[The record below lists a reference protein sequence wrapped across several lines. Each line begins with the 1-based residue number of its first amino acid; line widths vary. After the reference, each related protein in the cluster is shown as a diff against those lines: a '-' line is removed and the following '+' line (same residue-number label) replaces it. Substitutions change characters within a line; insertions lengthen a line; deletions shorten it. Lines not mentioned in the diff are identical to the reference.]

1 VDESSLL
8 ETTAEV
14 PVAFTGFIGL
24 FLVLASRDGRFAPA
38 DSFVIRLIVIC
49 SIGPVFFA
57 VLPLILEALGLA
69 GAPLWRISSA
79 VVAVT
84 GMVAIAHL
92 VRQVRSLEGGEGRA
106 LNYGFVLWMIAAL
119 SCIANAAGWPW
130 PPGGGL
136 YLLTVWAIVGV
147 AGGNFVELLFRKVL

>member
-1 VDESSLL
+1 MDESSLL

-14 PVAFTGFIGL
+14 SVAFTGFIGL

-57 VLPLILEALGLA
+57 MLPLVLGSLGLS
-69 GAPLWRISSA
+69 GSLLWRISSG
-79 VVAVT
+79 VVAIT
-84 GMVAIAHL
+84 GVAAIVHL
-92 VRQVRSLEGGEGRA
+92 ARQLRSLEAGEGRA
-106 LNYGFVLWMIAAL
+106 LNYGTVLWAVAAT
-119 SCIANAAGWPW
+119 SCLLNAAGWPW
-130 PPGGGL
+130 APNGGV
-136 YLLTVWAIVGV
+136 YLLTVWAIVGI

>member
-1 VDESSLL
+1 MNESSLL

-14 PVAFTGFIGL
+14 SVAFTGFIGL

-57 VLPLILEALGLA
+57 VLPLVLDGLGLS
-69 GAPLWRISSA
+69 GSPLWRTSSII
-79 VVAVT
+79 VASA
-84 GMVAIAHL
+84 GIAAAAHL
-92 VRQVRSLEGGEGRA
+92 ARRLRSLEARAGRS
-106 LNYGFVLWMIAAL
+106 LNHGFVLGIVADG

-130 PPGGGL
+130 PPNGGV

>member
-8 ETTAEV
+8 QTTAEV
-14 PVAFTGFIGL
+14 SVAFTGFIGL

-57 VLPLILEALGLA
+57 VLPLVLGGLGLS
-69 GAPLWRISSA
+69 GSLLWRISSSLIA
-79 VVAVT
+79 IT
-84 GMVAIAHL
+84 GVVAIAHL
-92 VRQVRSLEGGEGRA
+92 VRQVRSLEARAGRA
-106 LNYGFVLWMIAAL
+106 LNYGFVLWVVAAMSCL
-119 SCIANAAGWPW
+119 SNAAGFPW
-130 PPGGGL
+130 APNGGV
-136 YLLTVWAIVGV
+136 YLLTVWAIVGI